1 MKIFFKKNVNMVDNE
16 LMINTYWPII
26 YITRP
31 NSDFFIDDSLQLD
44 KLQDVIIDQ
53 IFTKDHFDDDKRDQ
67 FYREKVEITI
77 SLDSGTLEECT
88 KLCETKL
95 HIILDYLNQKIKMKY
110 RGISL
115 KEYLIS
121 YNSYIDPFK
130 LNVSQFDIYITLYT
144 KYDHPVPIFTSKR
157 ECFIKYKSWRMT
169 DNLEKID
176 SHPIIS
182 WDVQPVFDLQRQRSP
197 TSSQRRRPQIVTKH
211 SMPIKIPYNDESSDS
226 ELLLAKSK
234 YPTTLSHKT
243 VYPVETAGRSFGEY
257 SNLYDDLYTDYT
269 EPFNCE
275 SIPAI
280 FREFDY

>member
-88 KLCETKL
+88 
-95 HIILDYLNQKIKMKY
+95 
-110 RGISL
+110 
-115 KEYLIS
+115 
-121 YNSYIDPFK
+121 K

>member
-16 LMINTYWPII
+16 LMIDTYWPII

-169 DNLEKID
+169 DNLEKLD

-182 WDVQPVFDLQRQRSP
+182 WDVQPSLFDLQRQRSP
-197 TSSQRRRPQIVTKH
+197 TSSQRRRPQIVTNH

-226 ELLLAKSK
+226 ELLLTKSK
-234 YPTTLSHKT
+234 
-243 VYPVETAGRSFGEY
+243 F
-257 SNLYDDLYTDYT
+257 SNLYDDLYT
-269 EPFNCE
+269 EPFHNE
-275 SIPAI
+275 STPAI